1 MTATA
6 TASMPEDPSAPTERL
21 IDAPHDPN
29 AMAGQVSVAN
39 RDLVR
44 WQNRLLPFMTRFI
57 VFVSVAFFALS
68 IVNLVQ
74 INGFVRGEHEGDIR
88 GQIEKIAPEAKAR
101 NVDEMTQQTLLI
113 LEADLVDKRYH
124 QASALLM
131 SRIWTRQLAFMTG
144 MILAFLGA
152 VFILGKMSEPPA
164 NVSGEGAGW
173 KLGITS
179 TSPGL
184 ILSFFGTVLLVVS
197 LFVQTTIDVRDGSVY
212 VPSKASGAQNST
224 TSIHEKPTSSDQD
237 TSPLTEEDLH
247 PVPETPK
254 VPKTK

>member
-6 TASMPEDPSAPTERL
+6 TASMPEDPSAPTVRL
-21 IDAPHDPN
+21 TDSSHDQN
-29 AMAGQVSVAN
+29 VTSGQSSVDNQNLAH
-39 RDLVR
+39 

-57 VFVSVAFFALS
+57 VFVSVAFFVLS

-74 INGFVRGEHEGDIR
+74 INDFVRGEHEGDIR
-88 GQIEKIAPEAKAR
+88 GQIEKIAPDAKAR
-101 NVDEMTQQTLLI
+101 NIDEMTQQSLLI

-164 NVSGEGAGW
+164 NVTGEGAGW
-173 KLGITS
+173 KVGMTS

-224 TSIHEKPTSSDQD
+224 TSIHEKPSRSDQD
-237 TSPLTEEDLH
+237 TSPLTEEDMH
-247 PVPETPK
+247 PVPETTK
-254 VPKTK
+254 APKTK